1 MPQFNKRKVFDGDRR
16 NVGWDKS
23 FPGIQGASKISQTR
37 QWSISWPVLVG
48 SMLFNSCCNWLL
60 NESLPEQIGIF
71 IELKR
76 VIVGKWVW
84 LSWQSGCFQYQRSAG
99 QIQSS
104 ANIYLYQTFVYC
116 ELCIETTK
124 IKKRGREQPFL
135 KRVIVTLCTA
145 QKAMHDCTKF

>member
-1 MPQFNKRKVFDGDRR
+1 MFDGDRR
-16 NVGWDKS
+16 NFGWDKS

-48 SMLFNSCCNWLL
+48 SMLFNSSCNWLL

-84 LSWQSGCFQYQRSAG
+84 LSW
-99 QIQSS
+99 
-104 ANIYLYQTFVYC
+104 
-116 ELCIETTK
+116 
-124 IKKRGREQPFL
+124 
-135 KRVIVTLCTA
+135 
-145 QKAMHDCTKF
+145 